1 MPTELTVLPT
11 QNLAPF
17 KGVKKLTIEEYFTSG
32 HRTCQG
38 CESALVMKLMVKAA
52 GPRTVVLGSTGCM
65 YVANTTYYSTSWV
78 VPWMHTQLGAS
89 GSAAVGTAAGLKA
102 LMRKGRIK
110 QEPINVISFCG
121 DGGGADMGLSSI
133 SAALTYPE
141 YNFLILMYDNESYAN
156 TDIQLSSMTPYGA
169 NTTFS
174 PPGTARRLLHTR
186 WKKNVAGMLAA
197 GHPECKYVATVCASY
212 ALQMMNR
219 VRRGLSIGG
228 PSFIH
233 SLDPCPKGWDYD
245 PMLSHELG
253 EIAVETGVWPLFEV
267 ENHILS
273 FYGKSKAIA
282 QGKKRKPVREYLLK
296 QGRFAHFADE
306 DIAYFQRK
314 IDEMWNRWLIPG
326 VCAFDLADDLK
337 KGLAKS
343 EVELGS
349 AA

>member
-17 KGVKKLTIEEYFTSG
+17 KGVKKLTVEEYYTSG

-52 GPRTVVLGSTGCM
+52 GPRTIVLGSTGCM

-89 GSAAVGTAAGLKA
+89 GSAAVGTAAGLRA

-174 PPGTARRLLHTR
+174 PPGRARRLLHTR

-197 GHPECKYVATVCASY
+197 GHPECKYVTTVCASY

-253 EIAVETGVWPLFEV
+253 EVAVETGVWPLFEV
-267 ENHILS
+267 ENHVLS

-296 QGRFAHFADE
+296 QGRFAHFTDE
-306 DIAYFQRK
+306 DVAYFQKK

-326 VCAFDLADDLK
+326 VCAFDLANDIK

-343 EVELGS
+343 EVEIGT

>member
-17 KGVKKLTIEEYFTSG
+17 KGVKKLTVEEYYTSG

-52 GPRTVVLGSTGCM
+52 GPRTIVLGSTGCM

-89 GSAAVGTAAGLKA
+89 GSAAVGTAAGLRA

-174 PPGTARRLLHTR
+174 PPGRARRLLHTR

-253 EIAVETGVWPLFEV
+253 EVAVETGVWPLFEV
-267 ENHILS
+267 ENHVLS

-296 QGRFAHFADE
+296 QGRFAHFTDE
-306 DIAYFQRK
+306 DVAYFQKK

-326 VCAFDLADDLK
+326 VCAFDLANDIK

-343 EVELGS
+343 EVEIGT